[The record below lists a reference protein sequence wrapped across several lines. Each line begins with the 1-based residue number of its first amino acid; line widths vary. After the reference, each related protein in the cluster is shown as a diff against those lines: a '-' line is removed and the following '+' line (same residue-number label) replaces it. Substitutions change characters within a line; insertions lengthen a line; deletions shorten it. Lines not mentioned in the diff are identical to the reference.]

1 VAGCGPWQTSRID
14 LGVSTRTATVA
25 DAAVLRMQTAGAGLL
40 AATMRAR
47 VMAIGGPRTGKGLTV
62 VPATTGPGGR
72 GNRAG
77 VAKVTPG
84 EFASGQ
90 EAPTLRRRSGAGASG
105 TAAGVPAVA
114 TGVPAVA
121 TTERPVATRG
131 AYVVGVGR
139 TTTGGTNAAAERQ
152 GIDDLAA
159 RTQHQPGFAAA
170 KREGAGPLRRRSAIG
185 DRRAAVPPTAT
196 SL

>member
-105 TAAGVPAVA
+105 TA

-159 RTQHQPGFAAA
+159 RTPHQPDFAAA

-185 DRRAAVPPTAT
+185 GRRAAVLPTAT